1 MLCSVGISRCKP
13 VSCGA
18 PQGSELDLV
27 LFNIFISDLDEGCS
41 RNAKSQLE
49 TVIAH
54 FGSQGQPRR
63 SVTGRGGTRTQPFA
77 DHLKVGSRGNGILLE
92 ISIYLRPSESKQL
105 IYLFIYF
112 ISFYFILFH

>member
-54 FGSQGQPRR
+54 FGRQGQPRR
-63 SVTGRGGTRTQPFA
+63 SQVHTM
-77 DHLKVGSRGNGILLE
+77 HLSDWKGWNQDPT
-92 ISIYLRPSESKQL
+92 LRR
-105 IYLFIYF
+105 
-112 ISFYFILFH
+112 SFKGWQ